1 MSENPFPGAD
11 PFSGLA
17 PNLKPNPTPTI
28 PEAPSAGDATP
39 PSPFAEPLDEDKINA
54 NLVFER
60 PMKLFIPRAIMKK
73 FSNLE
78 FRIINSIPH
87 EIAAATNKGF
97 REITDP
103 EAVALFVGL
112 VAGTDKTGQAYRPLL
127 YARPK
132 STGKIFA
139 NRNREQ
145 LAGLYAGMD
154 PKNKEL
160 GGKYTSNVDAKDGTK
175 GQFSGAAFRVR
186 TG

>member
-1 MSENPFPGAD
+1 MTDATNPFD
-11 PFSGLA
+11 GL
-17 PNLKPNPTPTI
+17 PDGLKPNPPAAI
-28 PEAPSAGDATP
+28 PEPQAPGDAMASA
-39 PSPFAEPLDEDKINA
+39 SPFAEPLDEDKINA
-54 NLVFER
+54 NLVFDR
-60 PMKLFIPRAIMKK
+60 PMKMFIPRAIMEK

-78 FRIINSIPH
+78 FRIINSIPS

-139 NRNREQ
+139 NRNRQQ
-145 LAGLYAGMD
+145 LSSLYAGMD
-154 PKNKEL
+154 PSNKDL
-160 GGKYTSNVDAKDGTK
+160 GGKYTQNVDAKDGTK
-175 GQFSGAAFRVR
+175 GQFTGQAFRIKMS
-186 TG
+186 